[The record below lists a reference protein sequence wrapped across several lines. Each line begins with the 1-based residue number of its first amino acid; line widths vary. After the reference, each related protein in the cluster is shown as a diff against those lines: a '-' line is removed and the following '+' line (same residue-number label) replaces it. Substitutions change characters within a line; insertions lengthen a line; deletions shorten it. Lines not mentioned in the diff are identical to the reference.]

1 MSDTLVHY
9 GVKGM
14 RRGTR
19 KSREERNAERRA
31 KYEAKLKAKY
41 GDHDIAKIENYLKKR
56 KEHAEKVKNWRLANQ
71 RNRQLTATERR
82 EKYYGELDRGKLGK
96 TYSTDATL
104 AEAARKFYKKGHN
117 KRMGHSEL
125 MHYGVKGMKWGV
137 RRRARRDAK
146 EFTQAKM
153 YYGEGAGNRRK
164 LIKATVKARSK
175 DPFYKSEFDKA
186 VANTDMSKRASQARR
201 QRGRKN
207 ARNATGKTVRGV
219 GNIATGNVS
228 RAGGALALGYLGY
241 QAAKRTGHAPSEAE
255 LLRKAA
261 RGARKIK
268 RVVQHDAVLAHYG
281 VKGMKWGVRKQ
292 RIKDA
297 KRWTSKKQAKI
308 DGMSDDQLKKANN
321 RLRLEKEYKQLTQT
335 KLEKYRKRAGKAAE
349 EAAFNTL
356 QNILQRGIKT
366 AASKGGSAA
375 INGAKRFKHSETRMS
390 DNIFFIDEDEVLAH
404 HGVKGMRWGVRKQR
418 PSGGAGPSKK
428 RKGLS
433 RKQKAAIAGVL
444 GTAAAAGAGYY
455 LHKSGNGKKLA
466 GLAKKHGAAAKKFA
480 QGKGRNLGAQARV
493 KAAQSKRFAKAQSAN
508 AKSAAEK
515 LKQTKAGKYAEAA
528 RLGVNAAKFKAG
540 TAARSAGYKAKNQA
554 WKAGN
559 RARKAATGGVGGA
572 KAAAGSAARAAKS
585 KFGKKPQSKALS
597 TVVRSGGVGR
607 RKIVGTGTKVVG
619 GGDKALAKNLAKI
632 AAVGA
637 GANAAGVVAGR
648 TAATAVGRKL
658 ERSGK
663 RKRAQKRR

>member
-1 MSDTLVHY
+1 MSNTLMHY

-41 GDHDIAKIENYLKKR
+41 GIDDVGKIENYLKKR

-71 RNRQLTATERR
+71 RNRQLTTTERR
-82 EKYYGELDRGKLGK
+82 EKYYGDLDRGKLGK

-117 KRMGHSEL
+117 KRMSHSEL
-125 MHYGVKGMKWGV
+125 MH
-137 RRRARRDAK
+137 
-146 EFTQAKM
+146 F
-153 YYGEGAGNRRK
+153 
-164 LIKATVKARSK
+164 
-175 DPFYKSEFDKA
+175 
-186 VANTDMSKRASQARR
+186 
-201 QRGRKN
+201 
-207 ARNATGKTVRGV
+207 
-219 GNIATGNVS
+219 
-228 RAGGALALGYLGY
+228 
-241 QAAKRTGHAPSEAE
+241 
-255 LLRKAA
+255 
-261 RGARKIK
+261 
-268 RVVQHDAVLAHYG
+268 G
-281 VKGMKWGVRKQ
+281 VKGMKWGVRKS
-292 RIKDA
+292 RIKKA

-356 QNILQRGIKT
+356 QNALQKGFKS
-366 AASKGGSAA
+366 AASRGGSAA
-375 INGAKRFKHSETRMS
+375 IKGAKRFKHSETGMPE
-390 DNIFFIDEDEVLAH
+390 NIFFIDEDEVLAH

-433 RKQKAAIAGVL
+433 RNQKRAIAGAL
-444 GTAAAAGAGYY
+444 GLAAGVGTGIY
-455 LHKSGNGKKLA
+455 LQKSGNGKKLV
-466 GLAKKHGAAAKKFA
+466 GLAKKQGAAAKKFA

-493 KAAQSKRFAKAQSAN
+493 KKAQAKRFAKAQSAT
-508 AKSAAEK
+508 AKGAAEK
-515 LKQTKAGKYAEAA
+515 LKTTKAGKYAEAT
-528 RLGVNAAKFKAG
+528 RLGANAARFKAT

-559 RARKAATGGVGGA
+559 SARNAAKGGVGGA

-585 KFGKKPQSKALS
+585 KFGKKAPSKAIS
-597 TVVRSGGVGR
+597 TAVRSGGAGR
-607 RKIVGTGTKVVG
+607 RKLAVSGTKVVG
-619 GGDKALAKNLAKI
+619 GGNKALAKNLAKI
-632 AAVGA
+632 GAVGI
-637 GANAAGVVAGR
+637 GAHATGVVAGR
-648 TAATAVGRKL
+648 TAAKAAGKKL
-658 ERSGK
+658 ESAGK
-663 RKRAQKRR
+663 RRRTKNRR

>member
-1 MSDTLVHY
+1 MSDTLMHY

-14 RRGTR
+14 HRGTR

-41 GDHDIAKIENYLKKR
+41 GDHDIATIENYLKKR

-125 MHYGVKGMKWGV
+125 MH
-137 RRRARRDAK
+137 
-146 EFTQAKM
+146 F
-153 YYGEGAGNRRK
+153 
-164 LIKATVKARSK
+164 
-175 DPFYKSEFDKA
+175 
-186 VANTDMSKRASQARR
+186 
-201 QRGRKN
+201 
-207 ARNATGKTVRGV
+207 
-219 GNIATGNVS
+219 
-228 RAGGALALGYLGY
+228 
-241 QAAKRTGHAPSEAE
+241 
-255 LLRKAA
+255 
-261 RGARKIK
+261 
-268 RVVQHDAVLAHYG
+268 G
-281 VKGMKWGVRKQ
+281 VKGMKWGVRKK

-297 KRWTSKKQAKI
+297 KKWTSKKQAKI
-308 DGMSDDQLKKANN
+308 DGMSDDQLRRINN
-321 RLRLEKEYKQLTQT
+321 RIRLEKEYRQLTQT
-335 KLEKYRKRAGKAAE
+335 RMERYRNKAGKAAE

-356 QNILQRGIKT
+356 QNVIQKGLKK
-366 AASKGGSAA
+366 AASQGGSAA
-375 INGAKRFKHSETRMS
+375 IKGAKRFKHSETRMS

-466 GLAKKHGAAAKKFA
+466 RLAKKQGAVAKKFA

-493 KAAQSKRFAKAQSAN
+493 KKAQAKRFAKAQSAT
-508 AKSAAEK
+508 AKGAADK
-515 LKQTKAGKYAEAA
+515 LKQTEAGKYAEAT

-559 RARKAATGGVGGA
+559 SARNAAKGGA
-572 KAAAGSAARAAKS
+572 SGVKSAAGSAARAAKS
-585 KFGKKPQSKALS
+585 KFGKKAPSKALS
-597 TVVRSGGVGR
+597 TAVRSGGAGR
-607 RKIVGTGTKVVG
+607 RKLAVSGTKVVG
-619 GGDKALAKNLAKI
+619 RGDKTLAKNLAKI
-632 AAVGA
+632 GAVGV
-637 GANAAGVVAGR
+637 GAHATGVVAGR
-648 TAATAVGRKL
+648 AAAKASGKKL
-658 ERSGK
+658 ESAGK
-663 RKRAQKRR
+663 RRRAQKRR

>member
-1 MSDTLVHY
+1 MSDILAHY

-41 GDHDIAKIENYLKKR
+41 GIDDVGKIENYLKKR

-104 AEAARKFYKKGHN
+104 AEAARRFYKKGHN

-125 MHYGVKGMKWGV
+125 MH
-137 RRRARRDAK
+137 
-146 EFTQAKM
+146 F
-153 YYGEGAGNRRK
+153 
-164 LIKATVKARSK
+164 
-175 DPFYKSEFDKA
+175 
-186 VANTDMSKRASQARR
+186 
-201 QRGRKN
+201 
-207 ARNATGKTVRGV
+207 
-219 GNIATGNVS
+219 
-228 RAGGALALGYLGY
+228 
-241 QAAKRTGHAPSEAE
+241 
-255 LLRKAA
+255 
-261 RGARKIK
+261 
-268 RVVQHDAVLAHYG
+268 G
-281 VKGMKWGVRKQ
+281 VKGMKWGVRKK

-297 KRWTSKKQAKI
+297 KKWTSKKQAKI

-335 KLEKYRKRAGKAAE
+335 KLEKYRKRVGKAAE

-356 QNILQRGIKT
+356 QNALQKGFKS
-366 AASKGGSAA
+366 AASRGGSAA
-375 INGAKRFKHSETRMS
+375 IKGAKRFKHSETRMS

-433 RKQKAAIAGVL
+433 RNQKRAIAGAL
-444 GTAAAAGAGYY
+444 GLAAGVGTGIY
-455 LHKSGNGKKLA
+455 LKKSGNGKKIA
-466 GLAKKHGAAAKKFA
+466 
-480 QGKGRNLGAQARV
+480 AQARV
-493 KAAQSKRFAKAQSAN
+493 KKAQAKRFAKRFAKAQSAT
-508 AKSAAEK
+508 AKGAAEK
-515 LKQTKAGKYAEAA
+515 LKTTKTGKYAEAT
-528 RLGVNAAKFKAG
+528 RLGVNAAKFKAS

-559 RARKAATGGVGGA
+559 SARNAAKGGA
-572 KAAAGSAARAAKS
+572 SGVKSAAGSAARAAKS
-585 KFGKKPQSKALS
+585 KFGKKAPRKALS
-597 TVVRSGGVGR
+597 TAVRSGGAGR
-607 RKIVGTGTKVVG
+607 RKLAVSGTKVVRR
-619 GGDKALAKNLAKI
+619 GDKTLAKNLAKI
-632 AAVGA
+632 GAVGV
-637 GANAAGVVAGR
+637 GAHATGVVAGR
-648 TAATAVGRKL
+648 AAAKAAGKKL
-658 ERSGK
+658 ESTGK
-663 RKRAQKRR
+663 RRRAKKRS

>member
-1 MSDTLVHY
+1 MTELMHY

-41 GDHDIAKIENYLKKR
+41 GIDDVGKIENYLKKR

-117 KRMGHSEL
+117 KRMSHSEL
-125 MHYGVKGMKWGV
+125 MH
-137 RRRARRDAK
+137 
-146 EFTQAKM
+146 F
-153 YYGEGAGNRRK
+153 
-164 LIKATVKARSK
+164 
-175 DPFYKSEFDKA
+175 
-186 VANTDMSKRASQARR
+186 
-201 QRGRKN
+201 
-207 ARNATGKTVRGV
+207 
-219 GNIATGNVS
+219 
-228 RAGGALALGYLGY
+228 
-241 QAAKRTGHAPSEAE
+241 
-255 LLRKAA
+255 
-261 RGARKIK
+261 
-268 RVVQHDAVLAHYG
+268 G
-281 VKGMKWGVRKQ
+281 VKGMKWGVRKS
-292 RIKDA
+292 RIKSS
-297 KRWTSKKQAKI
+297 KKWTSSKQAKI
-308 DGMSDDQLKKANN
+308 DGMSDDQLRRINN
-321 RLRLEKEYKQLTQT
+321 RIRLEKEYRQLTQT
-335 KLEKYRKRAGKAAE
+335 RMERYRNKAGKAAE

-356 QNILQRGIKT
+356 QNVIQKGLKK
-366 AASKGGSAA
+366 AASQGGSAA
-375 INGAKRFKHSETRMS
+375 IKGAKRFKHSETRMS

-455 LHKSGNGKKLA
+455 LHKSGSGKKLA
-466 GLAKKHGAAAKKFA
+466 GLAKKQGAAAKKFA

-493 KAAQSKRFAKAQSAN
+493 KTAQSKRFAKAQSAN
-508 AKSAAEK
+508 VKGAAEK
-515 LKQTKAGKYAEAA
+515 LKTTKAGKYAEAT
-528 RLGVNAAKFKAG
+528 RLGANAAKFKAG
-540 TAARSAGYKAKNQA
+540 AAARSAGYKAKNQA

-559 RARKAATGGVGGA
+559 TARKAATGGVGGV
-572 KAAAGSAARAAKS
+572 KSAAGSAARAAKS
-585 KFGKKPQSKALS
+585 KFGKKAPSKALS
-597 TVVRSGGVGR
+597 TAVRSGGAGR
-607 RKIVGTGTKVVG
+607 RKLAVSGTKVVG
-619 GGDKALAKNLAKI
+619 RGDKTLAKNLAKI
-632 AAVGA
+632 GAVGV
-637 GANAAGVVAGR
+637 GAHATGVVAGR
-648 TAATAVGRKL
+648 AAAKVAGKKL

>member
-1 MSDTLVHY
+1 MSDQLMHY

-19 KSREERNAERRA
+19 KSREERNTERRA

-41 GDHDIAKIENYLKKR
+41 GDHDIATIENYLKKR

-125 MHYGVKGMKWGV
+125 MHFGVKGMRWGI
-137 RRRARRDAK
+137 
-146 EFTQAKM
+146 
-153 YYGEGAGNRRK
+153 RK
-164 LIKATVKARSK
+164 K
-175 DPFYKSEFDKA
+175 
-186 VANTDMSKRASQARR
+186 
-201 QRGRKN
+201 
-207 ARNATGKTVRGV
+207 
-219 GNIATGNVS
+219 
-228 RAGGALALGYLGY
+228 
-241 QAAKRTGHAPSEAE
+241 
-255 LLRKAA
+255 
-261 RGARKIK
+261 
-268 RVVQHDAVLAHYG
+268 
-281 VKGMKWGVRKQ
+281 

-297 KRWTSKKQAKI
+297 KKWTSKKQAKI
-308 DGMSDDQLKKANN
+308 DGMSDDQLRKANN

-335 KLEKYRKRAGKAAE
+335 KLEKYRNKAGKAAE

-356 QNILQRGIKT
+356 QNVLQKGIKK
-366 AASKGGSAA
+366 AASVGGSAA
-375 INGAKRFKHSETRMS
+375 LKGAKRFKHSETRMA

-455 LHKSGNGKKLA
+455 LHKSGNGRKLA
-466 GLAKKHGAAAKKFA
+466 GLAKKQGAAAKKFA

-493 KAAQSKRFAKAQSAN
+493 KTAQSKRFAKAQSAN
-508 AKSAAEK
+508 VKGAAEK
-515 LKQTKAGKYAEAA
+515 LKQTKAGKYAEAT
-528 RLGVNAAKFKAG
+528 RLGANAAKFKAG
-540 TAARSAGYKAKNQA
+540 AAARSVGYKAKNQA

-559 RARKAATGGVGGA
+559 SARNAAKGGVSGV
-572 KAAAGSAARAAKS
+572 KSTAGSAARAAKS
-585 KFGKKPQSKALS
+585 KFGKKAPSKALS
-597 TVVRSGGVGR
+597 TAVRSGGVGR
-607 RKIVGTGTKVVG
+607 RKLAVSGTKVVR
-619 GGDKALAKNLAKI
+619 GGDKTLAKNLAKI
-632 AAVGA
+632 GAVGV
-637 GANAAGVVAGR
+637 GAHATGVVAGR
-648 TAATAVGRKL
+648 AAAKVAGKKL
-658 ERSGK
+658 ESTGK
-663 RKRAQKRR
+663 RRRAQKRR

>member
-1 MSDTLVHY
+1 MSDQLMHY

-14 RRGTR
+14 RKGTR

-41 GDHDIAKIENYLKKR
+41 GDNDIGKIETYLKIR
-56 KEHAEKVKNWRLANQ
+56 KEHAEKVKKWRLANQ

-117 KRMGHSEL
+117 KRMSHSEL

-175 DPFYKSEFDKA
+175 DPFYK
-186 VANTDMSKRASQARR
+186 
-201 QRGRKN
+201 
-207 ARNATGKTVRGV
+207 
-219 GNIATGNVS
+219 
-228 RAGGALALGYLGY
+228 
-241 QAAKRTGHAPSEAE
+241 AE
-255 LLRKAA
+255 LLRKVA

-268 RVVQHDAVLAHYG
+268 RVVQHDVVLAHHG
-281 VKGMKWGVRKQ
+281 VKGMRWGVRKQ

-308 DGMSDDQLKKANN
+308 DGMSDDQLRKANN

-335 KLEKYRKRAGKAAE
+335 KLEKYRNKAGKAAE

-356 QNILQRGIKT
+356 QNVLQKGIKK
-366 AASKGGSAA
+366 AASAGGSAA
-375 INGAKRFKHSETRMS
+375 LKGAKRFKHSETRMS

-404 HGVKGMRWGVRKQR
+404 HGVKGMRWGVHKQR

-466 GLAKKHGAAAKKFA
+466 GLAKKQGAAAKKFA

-493 KAAQSKRFAKAQSAN
+493 KTAQSKRFAKAQSAN
-508 AKSAAEK
+508 VKGAAEK
-515 LKQTKAGKYAEAA
+515 LKQTKAGKYAEAT

-559 RARKAATGGVGGA
+559 TARNATKGGA
-572 KAAAGSAARAAKS
+572 SGLKSAAGSAARASKS
-585 KFGKKPQSKALS
+585 KFGKKPPSKALS
-597 TVVRSGGVGR
+597 TAVRSGGAGR
-607 RKIVGTGTKVVG
+607 RKLAVSGTKVVG

-648 TAATAVGRKL
+648 TAAKAVGR
-658 ERSGK
+658 K